1 MRTLRYFHKAPLRVL
16 RIEKL
21 SLRLKTRRAMIKLK
35 IALAQEKQE
44 TILMLTTYKNYTQ
57 GLASKAEMK
66 MANEQMVNV
75 LKGLGLGVFA
85 ILPFAP
91 ITIPIIIKL
100 GRLVGVEVMP
110 SAFIDKK
117 QIVKKQMVKK
127 EIDKK

>member
-1 MRTLRYFHKAPLRVL
+1 MKTLRKFHRAPIRVYRIKRLSTKLKAKRTML
-16 RIEKL
+16 
-21 SLRLKTRRAMIKLK
+21 KLK

-44 TILMLTTYKNYTQ
+44 TKEMLIIYKKYTQ
-57 GLASKAEMK
+57 GQATKEEMK
-66 MANEQMVNV
+66 VANEQFVDV

-110 SAFIDKK
+110 SAFAPKKIDKPSE
-117 QIVKKQMVKK
+117 KKQQ
-127 EIDKK
+127 

>member
-1 MRTLRYFHKAPLRVL
+1 MKTLRKFHRAPIRVYRIKRLSTKLKAKRTML
-16 RIEKL
+16 
-21 SLRLKTRRAMIKLK
+21 KLK

-44 TILMLTTYKNYTQ
+44 TKEMLIIYKKYTQ
-57 GLASKAEMK
+57 GQATKEEMK
-66 MANEQMVNV
+66 VANEQFVDV

-110 SAFIDKK
+110 SAFAPKKIDKSYE
-117 QIVKKQMVKK
+117 KK
-127 EIDKK
+127 

>member
-1 MRTLRYFHKAPLRVL
+1 MKNLRYFHKAPLRVL

-21 SLRLKTRRAMIKLK
+21 LLRLKTRRAMIKLK

-66 MANEQMVNV
+66 VANEQFIEV
-75 LKGLGLGVFA
+75 LKGLGLGIFA
-85 ILPFAP
+85 LLPFAP
-91 ITIPIIIKL
+91 ITIPVIVKL

-110 SAFIDKK
+110 SSFIS
-117 QIVKKQMVKK
+117 KK
-127 EIDKK
+127 ETK

>member
-1 MRTLRYFHKAPLRVL
+1 MKTLRYFHKVPLRVL

-57 GLASKAEMK
+57 GQASKAEMK

-75 LKGLGLGVFA
+75 LKGIGLGVFA
-85 ILPFAP
+85 VLPFAP
-91 ITIPIIIKL
+91 ITIPMIIKL
-100 GRLVGVEVMP
+100 GRLVGVEVLP
-110 SAFIDKK
+110 SAFIGKK
-117 QIVKKQMVKK
+117 EVVKK
-127 EIDKK
+127 EVNKKDKK

>member
-1 MRTLRYFHKAPLRVL
+1 MKTFRYFHKVPIRVL
-16 RIEKL
+16 RIKKL
-21 SLRLKTRRAMIKLK
+21 SLKLKTKRAMLKIK

-44 TILMLTTYKNYTQ
+44 TKEMLIIYKKYTRGQ
-57 GLASKAEMK
+57 ASKEEMK
-66 MANEQMVNV
+66 VANEQMVDV

-110 SAFIDKK
+110 SAFTNKK
-117 QIVKKQMVKK
+117 KKP
-127 EIDKK
+127 

>member
-1 MRTLRYFHKAPLRVL
+1 MKTLRYFHKVPLRVL

-57 GLASKAEMK
+57 GQASKAEMK

-75 LKGLGLGVFA
+75 LKGIGLGVFA
-85 ILPFAP
+85 VLPFAP
-91 ITIPIIIKL
+91 ITIPMIIKL
-100 GRLVGVEVMP
+100 GRLVGVEVLP
-110 SAFIDKK
+110 SAFIAKK
-117 QIVKKQMVKK
+117 EVVKK
-127 EIDKK
+127 EINKKDKK

>member
-1 MRTLRYFHKAPLRVL
+1 MKTLRKFHRAPIRVYRIKRLSTKLKAKRTML
-16 RIEKL
+16 
-21 SLRLKTRRAMIKLK
+21 KLK

-44 TILMLTTYKNYTQ
+44 TKEMLIIYKKYTQ
-57 GLASKAEMK
+57 GQATKEEMK
-66 MANEQMVNV
+66 VANEQFVDV

-110 SAFIDKK
+110 SAFAPKKIDKPYE
-117 QIVKKQMVKK
+117 KK
-127 EIDKK
+127 